1 MNFGFIFFVIHFS
14 VFAVLV
20 IKDIKF
26 GVIKT
31 AALSERTG
39 DTSPASIIFMDFF
52 WEFILM
58 LYILLVIAFTCSI
71 PSSLINK
78 FFHKKY
84 KRGNADEF

>member
-1 MNFGFIFFVIHFS
+1 MNFGIIFFVIHFS
-14 VFAVLV
+14 LFAVLV
-20 IKDIKF
+20 IKDVKL

-52 WEFILM
+52 WEFIWM
-58 LYILLVIAFTCSI
+58 LYILLVIAFMCSI

-78 FFHKKY
+78 FFRKKY
-84 KRGNADEF
+84 KRGNTDEF